1 LNARIEI
8 LHSTVH
14 AQIVFTAMLL
24 GSVGALI
31 PFLASFT
38 GTEADEYS
46 NIYKIIAF
54 AMLAGTLVQKAL
66 GMYKLILKH
75 HTILVRSSASL

>member
-31 PFLASFT
+31 HFPASSA
-38 GTEADEYS
+38 GTEADEYF
-46 NIYKIIAF
+46 NIYNIIAF

-66 GMYKLILKH
+66 GMF
-75 HTILVRSSASL
+75 